1 MRPRRTQGFLCLS
14 FAPPCVFLVICAF
27 SLLDTRGTPLG
38 RLGASQPLS
47 PEPGTSAG
55 GASTTECGSIQ
66 SAILTRS
73 VEYCA
78 DVPTDY
84 ASSSK
89 RYPTL
94 YFLHGLFENEQSWI
108 ERGGK
113 EILDKARAQGQI
125 GDFLVILPDAGKTF
139 YVNSFDGRDRY
150 EDFFIQELVP
160 AIDRKYRTIAD
171 RGERGISGSSMG
183 GYGALHLAMRHSD
196 VFGSA
201 AAQSAA
207 LVPRIPDPLPSDG
220 RWSFYA
226 HVLAGPFGAPL
237 KGSYWEANSPIH
249 LAEHPERFAGLKLYF
264 DCGDKDR
271 YGFEEGA
278 ELLDKILTQKHFPHE
293 FFLRPGNHGWSYL
306 NQYMKHALLFEW
318 RALEQ
323 GGSGGPNSAGPA
335 RLRIKEPHPGREA
348 AVRDRGGS

>member
-1 MRPRRTQGFLCLS
+1 MRPLRTLGFLCLS
-14 FAPPCVFLVICAF
+14 AARPCVFVAICAF
-27 SLLDTRGTPLG
+27 SLLDIRGTPVRG
-38 RLGASQPLS
+38 LGASPPLS
-47 PEPGTSAG
+47 PEPRTSAG

-66 SAILTRS
+66 SAILARS

-78 DVPTDY
+78 DVPAGY

-108 ERGGK
+108 ERGGR
-113 EILDKARAQGQI
+113 EILDKARAQGQV
-125 GDFLVILPDAGKTF
+125 GDFLVILPDGGKTF
-139 YVNSFDGRDRY
+139 YVNSFDGHDRY

-160 AIDRKYRTIAD
+160 AIDRKYRTLPD
-171 RGERGISGSSMG
+171 RGDRGVSGSSMG

-196 VFGSA
+196 VFGSV

-207 LVPRIPDPLPSDG
+207 LVPMIPDPLPSDG

-237 KGSYWEANSPIH
+237 NGSYWEANSPIR

-278 ELLDKILTQKHFPHE
+278 ELLDRILAEKHFPHE
-293 FFLRPGNHGWSYL
+293 FLLRSGNHGWSYL
-306 NQYMKHALLFEW
+306 NQYMKYALLFEW
-318 RALEQ
+318 RAFEQ
-323 GGSGGPNSAGPA
+323 GGRGGPSSAGPA
-335 RLRIKEPHPGREA
+335 GLRMKQPQPRRGVAEN
-348 AVRDRGGS
+348 DRGGS

>member
-1 MRPRRTQGFLCLS
+1 MNVLRPSSLRR
-14 FAPPCVFLVICAF
+14 PPIRARCVFLAICGF
-27 SLLDTRGTPLG
+27 VLLRTPVLG
-38 RLGASQPLS
+38 SVASEPVS
-47 PEPGTSAG
+47 PEPILLSAHS
-55 GASTTECGSIQ
+55 STTECASIQ
-66 SAILTRS
+66 SSVLARS

-78 DVPTDY
+78 DVPPGY
-84 ASSSK
+84 AASSK

-113 EILDKARAQGQI
+113 EILDNARAQGQF
-125 GDFLVILPDAGKTF
+125 GDFLVILPDGGKTF

-160 AIDRKYRTIAD
+160 AIDKKYRTVPD
-171 RGERGISGSSMG
+171 RAERGISGSSMG
-183 GYGALHLAMRHSD
+183 GYGALHLAMRHPD

-207 LVPRIPDPLPSDG
+207 LVSKVPDPLPSEG

-226 HVLAGPFGAPL
+226 RVLAGPFGAPL
-237 KGSYWEANSPIH
+237 NGAYWEANSPIH

-264 DCGDKDR
+264 DCGDSDR
-271 YGFEEGA
+271 YGFEEGS
-278 ELLDKILTQKHFPHE
+278 ELLDRILTAKHFAHE

-306 NQYMKHALLFEW
+306 NQYMKYALLFEW
-318 RALEQ
+318 RSFEEASR
-323 GGSGGPNSAGPA
+323 GKSNSAGRA
-335 RLRIKEPHPGREA
+335 RLRIEGLQFRAGA
-348 AVRDRGGS
+348 AENERSGS